1 MNFADDTPGMMPE
14 GWQVV
19 AGSKSGLSVS
29 KEQGGPDKFLQA
41 QAADAALVGLYT
53 RFAFSAFEFET
64 RLRLTGKDGKGAGL
78 VFGYKDP
85 KNFGRVFFD
94 PGAGVIRVSRF
105 VDGTENI
112 IKETKAGIPADQW
125 LNAEIEIEDG
135 VIEVQFQDAEEQQP
149 ELEFEI
155 GLGPE
160 IPRSPAGIFLPQN
173 GSADFKFF
181 EIENNDPLP

>member
-1 MNFADDTPGMMPE
+1 M
-14 GWQVV
+14 VV
-19 AGSKSGLSVS
+19 AGNKSGLSVS
-29 KEQGGPDKFLQA
+29 KEQSGPEQFLQA
-41 QAADAALVGLYT
+41 QATEAALVGLYT
-53 RFAFSAFEFET
+53 RFASSAFEFET

-78 VFGYKDP
+78 VFGYRDP

-94 PGAGVIRVSRF
+94 PVAGVIRVSRF

-112 IKETKAGIPADQW
+112 IMEKKAGIHADQW

-135 VIEVQFQDAEEQQP
+135 EIEVQFQDAKEQQP

-173 GSADFKFF
+173 GSADFMFF
-181 EIENNDPLP
+181 EFEDNDPIP